1 LANFVVLDYP
11 SLMDL
16 FHIGF
21 LSVRLIDLIDIAIVT
36 FLLYKLY
43 NLLRGGVAINIF
55 IGLLTVYA
63 LYWICVK
70 ILNMDLLGTIL
81 GQFISLGFIAL
92 IIVFQQ
98 EVRRFLIVLGTNN
111 ILSKNTFTRQIL
123 PWNWQMTK
131 NPPLDISAILKACR
145 QMSKDKTGAIIV
157 LAKSSELKYYSN
169 TGDIMDAEIS
179 QRLIESIFF
188 KNSPMHDGAIIIVNN
203 KIKAARCVLPVTENV
218 ELPAHLGM
226 RHRAAVGI
234 TEQSDAI
241 AITVSEE
248 TGEISIAKEGQIQV
262 NISLDELEKSLKED
276 FGD

>member
-1 LANFVVLDYP
+1 
-11 SLMDL
+11 MDL

-21 LSVRLIDLIDIAIVT
+21 LSIRLIDLIDIAIVT

-70 ILNMDLLGTIL
+70 VLNMELLGTIL

-111 ILSKNTFTRQIL
+111 ILSKNSFTKQFL
-123 PWNWQMTK
+123 PWNWQTQK
-131 NPPLDISAILKACR
+131 KTPLDISAIVKACR
-145 QMSKDKTGAIIV
+145 QMSKSRTGAIIV
-157 LAKSSELKYYSN
+157 LAKSSQLKYFAN
-169 TGDIMDAEIS
+169 TGDVMDADIS

-203 KIKAARCVLPVTENV
+203 KIKAARCVLPVTENID
-218 ELPAHLGM
+218 LPAHLGM
-226 RHRAAVGI
+226 RHRAAIGV
-234 TEQSDAI
+234 TEQSDAL
-241 AITVSEE
+241 ALAVSEE
-248 TGEISIAKEGQIQV
+248 TGDISVSKEGQIRI
-262 NISLDELEKSLKED
+262 NITLDELEKILREE
-276 FGD
+276 FEQ

>member
-1 LANFVVLDYP
+1 
-11 SLMDL
+11 MDL

-21 LSVRLIDLIDIAIVT
+21 LTIRFIDLVDIAIVT

-55 IGLLTVYA
+55 IGLITVYA

-70 ILNMDLLGTIL
+70 ILNMQLLGTVL

-111 ILSKNTFTRQIL
+111 ILSKNNFTKQFL
-123 PWNWQMTK
+123 PWNWQTQK
-131 NPPLDISAILKACR
+131 NPPLDISAIVKACR
-145 QMSKDKTGAIIV
+145 QMSKSRTGAIII
-157 LAKSSELKYYSN
+157 LAKSSQLKYFAN
-169 TGDIMDAEIS
+169 TGDSMDAEIS

-188 KNSPMHDGAIIIVNN
+188 KNSPLHDGAIIISNN
-203 KIKAARCVLPVTENV
+203 KITAARCVLPVTENI

-226 RHRAAVGI
+226 RHRAAIGV
-234 TEQSDAI
+234 TEQSDAV
-241 AITVSEE
+241 ALAVSEE
-248 TGEISIAKEGQIQV
+248 TGDISVSKEGQIAI
-262 NISLDELEKSLKED
+262 NISLDELERRLREE
-276 FGD
+276 FEQ

>member
-1 LANFVVLDYP
+1 
-11 SLMDL
+11 MDL
-16 FHIGF
+16 FHFGF
-21 LSVRLIDLIDIAIVT
+21 LTVRLIDIIDILIVT
-36 FLLYKLY
+36 FLLYRLY

-55 IGLLTVYA
+55 IGLLTIYA

-70 ILNMDLLGTIL
+70 ILNMELLGTIL

-111 ILSKNTFTRQIL
+111 ILNKSSFTKKIL
-123 PWNWQMTK
+123 PWNWQAHKST
-131 NPPLDISAILKACR
+131 PLDVGAIVKACR
-145 QMSKDKTGAIIV
+145 QMSKEKTGAIII

-169 TGDIMDAEIS
+169 TGDIMDAAIS

-226 RHRAAVGI
+226 RHRAAIGI

-241 AITVSEE
+241 AIAVSEE
-248 TGEISIAKEGQIQV
+248 TGEIALAKEGQIRLNLSIEEFERQLAEEF
-262 NISLDELEKSLKED
+262 NQ
-276 FGD
+276 

>member
-1 LANFVVLDYP
+1 
-11 SLMDL
+11 MDL

-21 LSVRLIDLIDIAIVT
+21 LTIRVIDIIDILIVT

-43 NLLRGGVAINIF
+43 NLLRGGVAVNIF

-70 ILNMDLLGTIL
+70 ILNMELIGTIL

-98 EVRRFLIVLGTNN
+98 EVRRFLLVLGTNN
-111 ILSKNTFTRQIL
+111 VLSKNSFTRQLL
-123 PWNWQMTK
+123 PWNWQLQK
-131 NPPLDISAILKACR
+131 NPPLEISVIVKACR
-145 QMSKDKTGAIIV
+145 QMSLDKTGAIIV
-157 LAKSSELKYYSN
+157 LAKSSQLKYFSN
-169 TGDIMDAEIS
+169 TGDIMDADVS

-188 KNSPMHDGAIIIVNN
+188 KNSPLHDGAIIIVNN

-226 RHRAAVGI
+226 RHRAAIGI

-241 AITVSEE
+241 AIAVSEE
-248 TGEISIAKEGQIQV
+248 TGEISLSQEGQIKV
-262 NISLDELEKSLKED
+262 NISIEELERALREE
-276 FGD
+276 FEQ

>member
-1 LANFVVLDYP
+1 MANFVAHQFANR
-11 SLMDL
+11 MDL

-169 TGDIMDAEIS
+169 TGDVMDAEIS

-203 KIKAARCVLPVTENV
+203 KIKAARCVLPVTENI

-234 TEQSDAI
+234 TEQSDAV
-241 AITVSEE
+241 ALTVSEE
-248 TGEISIAKEGQIQV
+248 TGEISIAKEGQIQINV
-262 NISLDELEKSLKED
+262 TLDELEKVLREE
-276 FGD
+276 FEQ

>member
-1 LANFVVLDYP
+1 
-11 SLMDL
+11 MDL

-21 LSVRLIDLIDIAIVT
+21 LNFRVIDLIDILLVT
-36 FLLYKLY
+36 FLLYRLY

-70 ILNMDLLGTIL
+70 ILNMELLGTIL

-98 EVRRFLIVLGTNN
+98 EVRRFLIVIGTNN
-111 ILSKNTFTRQIL
+111 ILTKNTFTRQIL
-123 PWNWQMTK
+123 PWNWQMQKT
-131 NPPLDISAILKACR
+131 PMLDITAIIKACR
-145 QMSKDKTGAIIV
+145 QMAKDRTGAIIV
-157 LAKSSELKYYSN
+157 LAKSSELKYYAN
-169 TGDIMDAEIS
+169 TGDIMDADIS

-226 RHRAAVGI
+226 RHRAAIGI
-234 TEQSDAI
+234 TEHSDAI
-241 AITVSEE
+241 AIAVSEE
-248 TGEISIAKEGQIQV
+248 TGEISVSQEGQIR
-262 NISLDELEKSLKED
+262 LDVTLEELEKVLREE
-276 FGD
+276 FNR